1 MRRSAR
7 ARTSTRGCSPAGCG
21 FHSAARSRYRRRR
34 HPAPDRC
41 RYRRLPRRTCLRGR
55 RGRASCSSRA
65 RAATSSPCGSPASTR
80 SALAKS
86 LPTAFS
92 GPSPTP
98 RPGSSKARR
107 ASSRTEQ
114 WVRSPGAP
122 PGRRVKFTRKDYA
135 RIIRVEEGLRWH
147 VLLVQSNR
155 VSDREA
161 LQIAALAADKA
172 LVLSERV
179 NEKAGEK
186 ANELR
191 EVVTQVLGTLASKEY
206 VDQRIDA
213 VQQGDLTGVDRTR
226 LLRSQIAT
234 VVVAVAAIL
243 IARWP

>member
-1 MRRSAR
+1 M
-7 ARTSTRGCSPAGCG
+7 
-21 FHSAARSRYRRRR
+21 
-34 HPAPDRC
+34 
-41 RYRRLPRRTCLRGR
+41 
-55 RGRASCSSRA
+55 
-65 RAATSSPCGSPASTR
+65 
-80 SALAKS
+80 
-86 LPTAFS
+86 
-92 GPSPTP
+92 
-98 RPGSSKARR
+98 
-107 ASSRTEQ
+107 
-114 WVRSPGAP
+114 
-122 PGRRVKFTRKDYA
+122 KFTRKDYA

-243 IARWP
+243 IARWPF